1 MMHPISFILYYI
13 LFLLNFLDMIMPY
26 SINWAVA
33 LNNKWNIS
41 MHCTR
46 QGIFNYIKC
55 TRGHT
60 MVWEMQNENEL
71 VIINNER

>member
-1 MMHPISFILYYI
+1 
-13 LFLLNFLDMIMPY
+13 MPY